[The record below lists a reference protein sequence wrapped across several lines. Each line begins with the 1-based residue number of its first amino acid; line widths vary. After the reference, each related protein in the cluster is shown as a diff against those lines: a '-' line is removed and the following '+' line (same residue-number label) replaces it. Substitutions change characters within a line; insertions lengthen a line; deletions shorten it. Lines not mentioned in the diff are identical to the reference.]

1 MPADMAGWDVH
12 THLIPPTVLAA
23 AYQGLF
29 GLAVDDGFLLVDGE
43 RLPLKRLADPAALLA
58 WVDEQE
64 LDGAVVS
71 VPPALFR
78 YDQGVE
84 WAALVNQ
91 GMREL
96 ATPQLRVLGQLPLHD
111 PSAAA
116 VASAL
121 ASEGVF
127 SGFALGTAGLTGPA
141 AGAGPAGTAGVA
153 GLDAVWEVLHELEAF
168 TLIHP
173 SHSHDE
179 RLGRYYLSNLLGNPY
194 ETGLAVAELVFGDVV
209 GRFPGIRFCLCHGGG
224 VTAALAGRWQR
235 GIDTARPGIGPLSL
249 TVPQALQRFYVDDLV
264 HDDGVRVLLGATFGA
279 DRVLAGSD
287 WPFPMG
293 DQVDRG
299 RAAARSTVC
308 EQLTRPLKKGGFS
321 A

>member
-1 MPADMAGWDVH
+1 
-12 THLIPPTVLAA
+12 
-23 AYQGLF
+23 
-29 GLAVDDGFLLVDGE
+29 
-43 RLPLKRLADPAALLA
+43 
-58 WVDEQE
+58 
-64 LDGAVVS
+64 
-71 VPPALFR
+71 
-78 YDQGVE
+78 
-84 WAALVNQ
+84 
-91 GMREL
+91 
-96 ATPQLRVLGQLPLHD
+96 
-111 PSAAA
+111 
-116 VASAL
+116 L

-127 SGFALGTAGLTGPA
+127 SGFALGTPGY
-141 AGAGPAGTAGVA
+141 A
-153 GLDAVWEVLHELEAF
+153 GLDPVWEALHSLEAF

-235 GIDTARPGIGPLSL
+235 GIDTERPGIEPLSL
-249 TVPQALQRFYVDDLV
+249 SVAEALQRFYVDDLV
-264 HDDGVRVLLGATFGA
+264 HDDGVRALLGATFGV

-299 RAAARSTVC
+299 RAAARSMVC
-308 EQLTRPLKKGGFS
+308 EQLTRPLKKGAVS

>member
-1 MPADMAGWDVH
+1 MAGWDVH

-29 GLAVDDGFLLVDGE
+29 GLAVDVGFLLVDGE

-58 WVDEQE
+58 WIDEQE

-91 GMREL
+91 GLREL

-111 PSAAA
+111 PSAAT

-127 SGFALGTAGLTGPA
+127 SGFALGTAGLTGPTA
-141 AGAGPAGTAGVA
+141 AGAALAGAA

-249 TVPQALQRFYVDDLV
+249 SVPEALQRFYVDDLV

>member
-1 MPADMAGWDVH
+1 MGGWDVH
-12 THLIPPTVLAA
+12 THLIPPTVLSAA
-23 AYQGLF
+23 GRRAF
-29 GLAVDDGFLLVDGE
+29 GLAVEDGFLLVDGQ

-84 WAALVNQ
+84 WAELVNQ
-91 GMREL
+91 GLREL
-96 ATPQLRVLGQLPLHD
+96 ATPQLRVLGQLPLRD

-121 ASEGVF
+121 AGEGVF
-127 SGFALGTAGLTGPA
+127 SGFALGTAGLTGLD
-141 AGAGPAGTAGVA
+141 GPAG
-153 GLDAVWEVLHELEAF
+153 LESVWEVLHELEAF

-235 GIDTARPGIGPLSL
+235 GIDTERPGIAPLSL
-249 TVPQALQRFYVDDLV
+249 SVPEALRRFYVDDLV

-308 EQLTRPLKKGGFS
+308 EQLTRPMKKGGVS
-321 A
+321 P

>member
-1 MPADMAGWDVH
+1 MAGWDVH
-12 THLIPPTVLAA
+12 THLIPPTVLSAA
-23 AYQGLF
+23 GQRAF
-29 GLAVDDGFLLVDGE
+29 GLGIEDGFLLVDGE
-43 RLPLKRLADPAALLA
+43 RLPLKRLADPAALLR
-58 WVDEQE
+58 WIDEQD

-91 GMREL
+91 GLREL
-96 ATPQLRVLGQLPLHD
+96 ATPQLRVLAHLPLHD
-111 PSAAA
+111 LSAGA
-116 VASAL
+116 VAAEL

-127 SGFALGTAGLTGPA
+127 SGFALGTPGYT
-141 AGAGPAGTAGVA
+141 
-153 GLDAVWEVLHELEAF
+153 GLDPLWEVLHSLEAF

-179 RLGRYYLSNLLGNPY
+179 RLDRYYLSNLLGNPY

-235 GIDTARPGIGPLSL
+235 GIDTERPGIEPLSL
-249 TVPQALQRFYVDDLV
+249 SVAEALQRFYVDDLV
-264 HDDGVRVLLGATFGA
+264 HDDGVRALLGATFGA

-308 EQLTRPLKKGGFS
+308 EQLTRPLKKGAVS